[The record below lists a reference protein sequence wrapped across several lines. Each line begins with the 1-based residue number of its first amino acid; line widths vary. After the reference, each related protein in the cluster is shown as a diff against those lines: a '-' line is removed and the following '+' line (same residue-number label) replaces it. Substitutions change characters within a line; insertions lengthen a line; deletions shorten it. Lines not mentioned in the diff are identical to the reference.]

1 MSAQDNKQT
10 AQKGYDAFSRG
21 DVEGAMATLSDA
33 VEWVVPGDSA
43 LTGVYRG
50 KEEVGGLWA
59 QIGQKGFRTEPR
71 EFLAD
76 GDKVVVLT
84 TYSIGADQDQAA
96 DVATYDADGKLARF
110 EAFGGAALFDRVF
123 PK

>member
-10 AQKGYDAFSRG
+10 AQQGYEAFGRG

-33 VEWVVPGDSA
+33 VEWVVPGDNA
-43 LTGVYRG
+43 LTGTYRG

-84 TYSIGADQDQAA
+84 TYSIGGDQEQAA
-96 DVATYDADGKLARF
+96 DVATYDADGKLAHF
-110 EAFGGAALFDRVF
+110 VAFGGAVLFDRVF